1 LINSSIQNGNET
13 KSLFG
18 ADKKLTFLLLCLS
31 TLALL
36 FIKIEFIENE
46 TAAFEFLQDRPEG
59 TVLKVINGLKY
70 FSIPFV
76 YLWKFTVIA
85 FVIWVGC
92 FMFGYRVT
100 YSQSWGVVI
109 GAEFIFLIPEIL
121 KIGWF
126 MIFDTDPNYQEIVA
140 FYPFSLI
147 QLVDYSELDKRYAY
161 PLKAINIFEIFYWI
175 SLVNGIHFY
184 AKKDKKYVWIIVL
197 CSYVLIFFLWL
208 GFYMIV
214 YK

>member
-1 LINSSIQNGNET
+1 LINSSYTNEDEA

-18 ADKKLTFLLLCLS
+18 ADKRLLFLLLCLA

-36 FIKIEFIENE
+36 FVKISFIENE

-59 TVLKVINGLKY
+59 MVLRVIQGLKY
-70 FSIPFV
+70 LSIPFI

-100 YSQSWGVVI
+100 YTQCWGVVI
-109 GAEFIFLIPEIL
+109 GAEFIFLVPEVI
-121 KIGWF
+121 KIIWF
-126 MIFDTDPNYQEIVA
+126 MTVELDPTYHDIRA
-140 FYPFSLI
+140 FYPLSLI
-147 QLVDYSELDKRYAY
+147 HFVDYTDMDKRYAY
-161 PLKAINIFEIFYWI
+161 PLRALNVFEIAYWFM
-175 SLVNGIHFY
+175 LVSGIHYF
-184 AKKDKKYVWIIVL
+184 ARKEKKIVWLIVA
-197 CSYVLIFFLWL
+197 CSYILIFFLWL
-208 GFYMIV
+208 WFYIIV